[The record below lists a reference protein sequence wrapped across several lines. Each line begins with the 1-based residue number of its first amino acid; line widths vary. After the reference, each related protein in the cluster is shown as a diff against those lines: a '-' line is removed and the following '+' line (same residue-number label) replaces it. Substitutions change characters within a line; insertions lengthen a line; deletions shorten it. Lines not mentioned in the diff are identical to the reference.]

1 METVTLYVMSFK
13 GFAVLE
19 HIIKSN
25 KKHLIDFVIYATDKN
40 VENDYSKDIIKIC
53 QANDLKFLKRG
64 EKLYESKSKFI
75 IAISWRWMIEVLYPQ
90 KLIVLHDSLLPKY
103 RGFAPLVN
111 ALINGENEIGVT
123 ALWANQEYDKGD
135 IIEKSKL
142 KIQYPLKIESAIFS
156 ITKCY
161 IDLISNI
168 FDNLLTDN
176 LNSIPQNEEDATYS
190 LWRDEND
197 YFINWNDDSN
207 KIKRF
212 IDAVGYPYN
221 GAKTKIKGENV
232 IIIEA
237 TIIDDVKIENRSNE
251 VGKIIFFKDN
261 LPVIIC
267 KKGLIRI
274 DKAVYENTQISI
286 FPLKIFRI
294 KFEN

>member
-1 METVTLYVMSFK
+1 MDTVTLYIMSYK
-13 GFAVLE
+13 GFSVLE

-40 VENDYSKDIIKIC
+40 IENDYSKDIIKLC
-53 QANDLKFLKRG
+53 QAHDLKFFKRG
-64 EKLYESKSKFI
+64 EKLNESKSKFI
-75 IAISWRWMIEVLYPQ
+75 IAISWRWMIEVPYPQ

-123 ALWANQEYDKGD
+123 ALWANQEYDKGN
-135 IIEKSKL
+135 IIEKSRL
-142 KIQYPLKIESAIFS
+142 IIQYPLKIESAIFS

-168 FDNLLTDN
+168 FDNLLTNN

-197 YFINWNDDSN
+197 YYINWNDDSN

-221 GAKTKIKGENV
+221 GAKTKIKGKNV

-237 TIIDDVKIENRSNE
+237 TIIDDVKIENRLNE
-251 VGKIIFFKDN
+251 LGKVIFFNNN
-261 LPVIIC
+261 LPVVIC
-267 KKGLIRI
+267 REGLLRI
-274 DKAVYENTQISI
+274 DKAVYENTRSSI
-286 FPLKIFRI
+286 FPLKMFRI
-294 KFEN
+294 KFQN

>member
-40 VENDYSKDIIKIC
+40 VENDYSKDIIKLC

-75 IAISWRWMIEVLYPQ
+75 IAISWRWMIEILYPQ

-123 ALWANQEYDKGD
+123 ALWGNKEYDKGD

-168 FDNLLTDN
+168 FDNLLTNN

-221 GAKTKIKGENV
+221 GAKTKIKGKNV

-261 LPVIIC
+261 LPVVIC

>member
-40 VENDYSKDIIKIC
+40 VENDYSKDIIKLC

-75 IAISWRWMIEVLYPQ
+75 IAISWRWMIEILYPQ

-123 ALWANQEYDKGD
+123 ALWGNKEYDKGD

-168 FDNLLTDN
+168 FDNLLTN
-176 LNSIPQNEEDATYS
+176 NFNSIPQNEEDATYS

-221 GAKTKIKGENV
+221 GAKTKIKGKNV

-261 LPVIIC
+261 LPVVIC
-267 KKGLIRI
+267 KNGLIRI

>member
-1 METVTLYVMSFK
+1 MSFK

-19 HIIKSN
+19 HLIKSN
-25 KKHLIDFVIYATDKN
+25 KKHLIDFVIYAKDKN
-40 VENDYSKDIIKIC
+40 IENDYSKDIIKLC
-53 QANDLKFLKRG
+53 QEHDLKFFKRG
-64 EKLYESKSKFI
+64 EKINEIESKFI
-75 IAISWRWMIEVLYPQ
+75 IAISWRWMIEVLHSQ

-135 IIEKSKL
+135 ILGQSKL

-161 IDLISNI
+161 INLISNI
-168 FDNLLTDN
+168 FNNLPTNN
-176 LNSIPQNEEDATYS
+176 LNGVPQNEEDATYS

-197 YFINWNDDSN
+197 YFINWYGDSH

-232 IIIEA
+232 IIIE
-237 TIIDDVKIENRSNE
+237 TSIIDDVKIENRENE
-251 VGKIIFFKDN
+251 VGKVIFLNDN
-261 LPVIIC
+261 LPVVIC
-267 KKGLIRI
+267 RKGLLRI
-274 DKAVYENTQISI
+274 DSAVYENTQSSI
-286 FPLKIFRI
+286 FPLKKFRT

>member
-1 METVTLYVMSFK
+1 MGTVTLYIMSFK
-13 GFAVLE
+13 GFAVLD

-25 KKHLIDFVIYATDKN
+25 KKHLIDFVVYATDKN
-40 VENDYSKDIIKIC
+40 IENDYSKDIIKLCKNHNLI
-53 QANDLKFLKRG
+53 FFKRG
-64 EKLYESKSKFI
+64 EKLNEFKSKFI
-75 IAISWRWMIEVLYPQ
+75 IAVSWRWMIEVPHSQ

-142 KIQYPLKIESAIFS
+142 TIQYPLKIENAIFS

-161 IDLISNI
+161 INLISNI
-168 FDNLLTDN
+168 FDNLSTN
-176 LNSIPQNEEDATYS
+176 SLNRIPQNEEDATYS

-197 YFINWNDDSN
+197 YFINWEDDSH

-212 IDAVGYPYN
+212 IDAVGYPYK

-232 IIIEA
+232 IIIES
-237 TIIDDVKIENRSNE
+237 TIMDDVKIENRENE
-251 VGKIIFFKDN
+251 IGKVIFFIDN
-261 LPVIIC
+261 LPVVIC
-267 KKGLIRI
+267 KKGLLRI
-274 DKAVYENTQISI
+274 DKAVYEITQSSI
-286 FPLKIFRI
+286 FPLKMFRI